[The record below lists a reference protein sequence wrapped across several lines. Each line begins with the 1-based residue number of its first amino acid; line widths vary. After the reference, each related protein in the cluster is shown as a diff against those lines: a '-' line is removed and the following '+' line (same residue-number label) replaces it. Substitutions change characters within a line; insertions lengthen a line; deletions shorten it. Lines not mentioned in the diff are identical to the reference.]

1 MHRKREA
8 RKMLEGAAGA
18 GSQVEIE
25 TKLPQKYNVLDSCS
39 GVPCRKHSQ

>member
-8 RKMLEGAAGA
+8 RKMLEGASGA

-25 TKLPQKYNVLDSCS
+25 TELPQKVK
-39 GVPCRKHSQ
+39 RT